1 MPVTAARLG
10 RLGLRDWDGWH
21 VNARAYTWSGG
32 RGDLTDRKTSWLR
45 AACRERKI
53 KPKGLTRRQMIDA
66 LFKHGR

>member
-1 MPVTAARLG
+1 M
-10 RLGLRDWDGWH
+10 
-21 VNARAYTWSGG
+21 NARAYTWGGG

-66 LFKHGR
+66 LLKHGR